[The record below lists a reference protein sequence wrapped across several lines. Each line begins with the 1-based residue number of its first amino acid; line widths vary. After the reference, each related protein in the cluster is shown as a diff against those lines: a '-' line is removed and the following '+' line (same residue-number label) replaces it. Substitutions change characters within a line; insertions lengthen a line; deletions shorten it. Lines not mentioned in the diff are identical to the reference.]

1 MQYYLMGMPHYR
13 LCLCIKYTTKSH
25 HSRRSL
31 TITANEL
38 ARFADG
44 TATVSMGDTT
54 VLVTAVS
61 KQKSN
66 SSFMPLTVDYRY
78 ITLLGSCL

>member
-1 MQYYLMGMPHYR
+1 MFTQYSL
-13 LCLCIKYTTKSH
+13 KNH
-25 HSRRSL
+25 HSRRCL
-31 TITANEL
+31 TISGGEL

-44 TATVSMGDTT
+44 TATVSMGDTA

-78 ITLLGSCL
+78 LKSNRTVMKVVHRN